1 MGFALPSPSSG
12 TSRFFGFDRVCLIP
26 NLLSLL
32 NDNFTTLLIVNLPSS
47 DEFQFLS
54 FVSQSGGTSPHILD
68 SRESNYCGDVLWN
81 QKKELKE
88 EEATAIACAEDVTL
102 AEVQTVASLVL
113 V

>member
-1 MGFALPSPSSG
+1 VQYVLKTTGKVQLRQKLVEEG
-12 TSRFFGFDRVCLIP
+12 HHLI
-26 NLLSLL
+26 
-32 NDNFTTLLIVNLPSS
+32 
-47 DEFQFLS
+47 
-54 FVSQSGGTSPHILD
+54 SPHILD

>member
-32 NDNFTTLLIVNLPSS
+32 NDNFTTVFIVNLPSS

-54 FVSQSGGTSPHILD
+54 FVSQSGYSPEYSGPGWVTD
-68 SRESNYCGDVLWN
+68 GDF
-81 QKKELKE
+81 
-88 EEATAIACAEDVTL
+88 
-102 AEVQTVASLVL
+102 
-113 V
+113 